1 MAYKGPLAHVAFRKY
16 GPRTDRSGL
25 AVQRVL
31 DTVRRAALADVVL
44 VTDASPKY
52 PARVRRTLPTASHRA
67 VRRVPPQLV
76 CRRRNVDD
84 PLFALNVT
92 AAKLR
97 SDLSRLSRRT

>member
-1 MAYKGPLAHVAFRKY
+1 
-16 GPRTDRSGL
+16 
-25 AVQRVL
+25 
-31 DTVRRAALADVVL
+31 
-44 VTDASPKY
+44 
-52 PARVRRTLPTASHRA
+52 LPTASHRV

-76 CRRRNVDD
+76 YRRRNVDD